1 VNICLSPTNKTQYS
15 TRVISGTLEPVFEET
30 TVLLVDANAAKIGEK
45 VSFQLWDSDR
55 FTADDMIGHVDVD
68 VAGICHITHS
78 RYYSLTGSHL

>member
-45 VSFQLWDSDR
+45 VSLQLWDSDR

-68 VAGICHITHS
+68 VAGICHITHVTI
-78 RYYSLTGSHL
+78 R